1 MPTRGFLLDGFPRT
15 LSQAHVLDKL
25 RDDLAV
31 VHIAAPDD
39 EIIKRL
45 SSRRICESCALTQSV
60 SDGGNGEDC
69 PYCGGRLVRREDDD
83 PETVR
88 KRLTTYAALAG
99 PLIHLYSARPGFIA
113 VDGLQLPDKVTA
125 DLQRRDRRA
134 ALRSAASSKLQAPT
148 PKALQ
153 TPNTQVN
160 ARLLN
165 EQSECHWGS
174 LVLGG
179 WECLGIWRLGTWEL
193 TVLSSPALTSTSDDA
208 RRGAVISRVTRRM
221 IPFAFICY
229 VVAYIDRVN
238 IGFAARELQQDL
250 GLSATEYGLGAGL
263 FFLGYC
269 VFEIPSNL
277 ILDRV
282 GARRWIARIMIG
294 WGIVSMATMFISDVT
309 SFMIARVVLGLA
321 EAGFFPGMVL
331 YLTYWIPAA
340 ERARTNALFMMAA
353 PVSVIVG
360 APVSEAIMRM
370 NGMLRIARLAV
381 AVPARRAARGDSRIP
396 GAAGADRPAGTGRL
410 AAGRRPRVAVGDDER
425 GTRAA
430 AADGA
435 RGVLSSLRSGRVWLL
450 TLVYLLNTSV
460 TYGIFLWL
468 PRMLQDTAGPGVSVS
483 LYTAIPFM
491 AALVGM
497 VLIGRHSDKTA
508 ERKLHVAACAITA
521 SVGLFIAVAFHG
533 NLYMLVLAFTISQVG
548 QRSVMSVFW
557 TIPPMLLGG
566 TAAAAGIA
574 LINAIGNLGG
584 FFGPTMMGWLRDMS
598 GGYNGGLLVL
608 AGALILEAVL
618 VASLRLPAQRPA
630 SVVRSRG
637 VRSSRVRFG
646 VRSHRADVG
655 IS

>member
-1 MPTRGFLLDGFPRT
+1 M
-15 LSQAHVLDKL
+15 
-25 RDDLAV
+25 
-31 VHIAAPDD
+31 
-39 EIIKRL
+39 
-45 SSRRICESCALTQSV
+45 
-60 SDGGNGEDC
+60 
-69 PYCGGRLVRREDDD
+69 
-83 PETVR
+83 
-88 KRLTTYAALAG
+88 
-99 PLIHLYSARPGFIA
+99 
-113 VDGLQLPDKVTA
+113 
-125 DLQRRDRRA
+125 
-134 ALRSAASSKLQAPT
+134 
-148 PKALQ
+148 
-153 TPNTQVN
+153 
-160 ARLLN
+160 
-165 EQSECHWGS
+165 
-174 LVLGG
+174 
-179 WECLGIWRLGTWEL
+179 
-193 TVLSSPALTSTSDDA
+193 LSSPSLTSTSDDA
-208 RRGAVISRVTRRM
+208 RRAAVISRVTRRL

-282 GARRWIARIMIG
+282 GARRWIARIMIV
-294 WGIVSMATMFISDVT
+294 WGLVSMATMFISDVT
-309 SFMIARVVLGLA
+309 SFMVARVVLGLA

-360 APVSEAIMRM
+360 APVSEAIMAM
-370 NGMLRIARLAV
+370 HGMLGLRGWQWLFLLEGLPAVVLGFLALRV
-381 AVPARRAARGDSRIP
+381 MT
-396 GAAGADRPAGTGRL
+396 DRPEQADWLPAEDREWL
-410 AAGRRPRVAVGDDER
+410 AATMSAER
-425 GTRAA
+425 AQRLETGHSNVWR
-430 AADGA
+430 
-435 RGVLSSLRSGRVWLL
+435 SLQSGRVWLL

-468 PRMLQDTAGPGVSVS
+468 PRMLQDSAGPGVSVS

-521 SVGLFIAVAFHG
+521 SVGLFMAVAFRG
-533 NLYMLVLAFTISQVG
+533 NLYMLVLAFTICQVG

-574 LINAIGNLGG
+574 LINAVGNLGG
-584 FFGPTMMGWLRDMS
+584 FFGPTMMGWLRDVS
-598 GGYNGGLLVL
+598 GGFSGGLLVL

-630 SVVRSRG
+630 SVVRS
-637 VRSSRVRFG
+637 S
-646 VRSHRADVG
+646 
-655 IS
+655 